1 MNFSDLFFIF
11 QGSAAIMMNYVFAGL
26 ILFAAVW
33 GVVTGHSDAL
43 ASAILTGGSSAVTLI
58 LTVGGAMTL
67 WSGIMAIAEK
77 SGLTEYAAKLLRPLL
92 GLLLPGMK
100 KGGEAEKYVCMNVV
114 SNLLGLGN
122 AATPLGLKA
131 MQAMRDEHGVL
142 SGQASPDM
150 MTFVVMNTASLQLLP
165 TTLLTLRAEAGAA
178 DPMDIMPCVWVTSA
192 AALTAG
198 LLLCGALRG
207 FTGIRSQKEG
217 A

>member
-1 MNFSDLFFIF
+1 
-11 QGSAAIMMNYVFAGL
+11 MMNYVFAGL

-33 GVVTGHSDAL
+33 GMATGHSDAL
-43 ASAILTGGSSAVTLI
+43 TSAVLASGSSAVTLI

-67 WSGIMAIAEK
+67 WSGIMGIAEA
-77 SGLTEYAAKLLRPLL
+77 SGLTGYAARLLRPVI
-92 GLLLPGMK
+92 GLFLPGIR

-114 SNLLGLGN
+114 ANLLGLGN

-131 MQAMRDEHGVL
+131 MQAMRDEHGIL
-142 SGQASPDM
+142 SGQASADM

-178 DPMDIMPCVWVTSA
+178 APMDIMPCVWLTSA

-198 LLLCGALRG
+198 LVLCGVFRGITVLGNPLRTSH
-207 FTGIRSQKEG
+207 FPLTTNF
-217 A
+217 